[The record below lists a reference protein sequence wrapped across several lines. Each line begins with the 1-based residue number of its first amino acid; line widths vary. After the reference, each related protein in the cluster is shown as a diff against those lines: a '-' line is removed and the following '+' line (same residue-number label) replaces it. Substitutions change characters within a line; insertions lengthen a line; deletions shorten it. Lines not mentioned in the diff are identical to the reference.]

1 MSENILEI
9 RNLSYTYPDGDG
21 KRIIFENASIS
32 FEKGKFCSI
41 TGESGSGK
49 TTLLYCIGGLDEDYE
64 GEILYEGKEI
74 REIGLENYRRNMVSM
89 VYQNYNLIPYLSS
102 LQNIRVAVDITDN
115 RKDIGRKEACSIL
128 GSLGM
133 DRRKAIRKASSL
145 SGGEQQRVAIA
156 RAVAIG
162 SSLIIA
168 DEPTG
173 NLDEETGYQV
183 MELFRNLCEEGK
195 TVIMV
200 THNRNLAECCD
211 MQYHI
216 DQKSG
221 KIILVK

>member
-1 MSENILEI
+1 MYLLE
-9 RNLSYTYPDGDG
+9 S
-21 KRIIFENASIS
+21 
-32 FEKGKFCSI
+32 
-41 TGESGSGK
+41 GEFNHSGSGK
-49 TTLLYCIGGLDEDYE
+49 ITLLFCIGGLDTKYD
-64 GEILYEGKEI
+64 GEILYEDKEI
-74 REIGLENYRRNMVSM
+74 RKTGLENYRRNMVSM
-89 VYQNYNLIPYLSS
+89 VYQNYNLIPYLSP
-102 LQNIRVAVDITDN
+102 LQNIRVTVDITDN
-115 RKDIGRKEACSIL
+115 RKDISRKEACSIL

-145 SGGEQQRVAIA
+145 SRGEQQRVAIA
-156 RAVAIG
+156 RAVAIN
-162 SSLIIA
+162 SSIILA

-200 THNRNLAECCD
+200 THNRNLAVCCD